1 MAKSYLVGRRDEFS
15 EGSRRVLSCDGT
27 EIGVF
32 LIGGELVAWHNECPH
47 RFGPV
52 CQGRMYKRVLE
63 PVDDNGQ
70 VRSLAYD
77 EGVTNIVC
85 SWHGYEFDLKT
96 GLNQGSDRIKLKR
109 AKIEER
115 GGDVYIVL

>member
-1 MAKSYLVGRRDEFS
+1 MARSYLVGKKAEFS
-15 EGSRRVLSCDGT
+15 EGSRKVLSCDGT

-52 CQGRMYKRVLE
+52 CQGRMLKRVLE
-63 PVDDNGQ
+63 PVDENGHT
-70 VRSLAYD
+70 RAFAYD
-77 EGVTNIVC
+77 ESVTNIVC

-96 GLNQGSDRIKLKR
+96 GHHQGSTNIKLKR
-109 AKIEER
+109 AKLEEKD
-115 GGDVYIVL
+115 GDIYVVL